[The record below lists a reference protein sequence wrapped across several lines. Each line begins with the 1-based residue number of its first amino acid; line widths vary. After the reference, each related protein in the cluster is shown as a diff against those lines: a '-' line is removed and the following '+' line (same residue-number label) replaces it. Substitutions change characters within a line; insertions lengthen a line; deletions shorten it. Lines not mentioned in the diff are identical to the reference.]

1 MKNTS
6 KFALVGLSAIAIAA
20 AASSAFAMSPGCRGM
35 DGGMMFQGG
44 LSGDSQG
51 KMAAFIEKRQAEL
64 HKQLNL
70 STEQE
75 PAWKTFTEKMQA
87 ALPQDRPNR
96 EEMRK
101 LSTPERMDK
110 MLALMKAHEQQMETR
125 AAAIKELY
133 AVLTPEQ
140 RKQFDE
146 QPAWK
151 GRRFR

>member
-6 KFALVGLSAIAIAA
+6 KFALVALTAIAIGA
-20 AASSAFAMSPGCRGM
+20 AASTAFAMSPGCG
-35 DGGMMFQGG
+35 DGGMMSQGG
-44 LSGDSQG
+44 LSGDSKG
-51 KMAAFIEKRQAEL
+51 KIATFIEKRQAEL
-64 HKQLNL
+64 HQQLKL
-70 STEQE
+70 SAEQE
-75 PAWKTFTEKMQA
+75 PAWKTFSEKMQA

-110 MLALMKAHEQQMETR
+110 MLAVMKAHEQQLEIR
-125 AAAIKELY
+125 AAAIKEFY

-146 QPAWK
+146 QSARH

>member
-6 KFALVGLSAIAIAA
+6 KFALVALAAIAIGT
-20 AASSAFAMSPGCRGM
+20 AASSAFAMSPGCR
-35 DGGMMFQGG
+35 DGGMMFQSGA
-44 LSGDSQG
+44 SGDSKD

-64 HKQLNL
+64 HQQLKL
-70 STEQE
+70 SAEQE
-75 PAWKTFTEKMQA
+75 PAWKTFSEKMQA
-87 ALPQDRPNR
+87 ALPQERPNR

-110 MLALMKAHEQQMETR
+110 MLALMKGHEQQLETR
-125 AAAIKELY
+125 AAALKAFY

-140 RKQFDE
+140 RKLFDE
-146 QPAWK
+146 QAARH